1 MNPQTIKVKC
11 GGCGAILQVTNSRN
25 EAVKRFN
32 CPNCGKVIEVPFH
45 QHPTEDGATQLGG
58 RPVSGE
64 TQLGGFNVMHNSCY
78 LKFGDKRYDLQVGSN
93 SVGRKA
99 NSSQADVQIDTEDRY
114 MSRQHAIINVRRLP
128 DGSIKCDISNDKNKN
143 ATSING
149 ALLLQGDAIV
159 LHDGDLIQMG
169 NTTVTFH
176 NT

>member
-64 TQLGGFNVMHNSCY
+64 TQLGGLNVQHMASHLIY
-78 LKFGDKRYDLQVGSN
+78 GGRRYDLQVGPN

-99 NSSQADVQIDTEDRY
+99 STSTADIKIDTDDLY
-114 MSRQHAIINVRRLP
+114 MSRAHAIINVRRLP
-128 DGSIKCDISNDKNKN
+128 DGGIKCDITNDKNKN
-143 ATSING
+143 ATRVNG
-149 ALLLQGDAIV
+149 NIVGPDDAIV
-159 LHDGDLIQMG
+159 LHDGDRIQMG